1 MERRQGT
8 LISVGTGNEI
18 EKGNRLLRFEK
29 LNNELSLRITTGKR
43 EFIYAKVLRKFM
55 GEYLLTIQNQ
65 GMEEQ
70 NLEKGYTT
78 GTSRVYFQR

>member
-8 LISVGTGNEI
+8 LISVGTGNKI

-43 EFIYAKVLRKFM
+43 EFIYAKVLR
-55 GEYLLTIQNQ
+55 EVSN
-65 GMEEQ
+65 
-70 NLEKGYTT
+70 EKR
-78 GTSRVYFQR
+78 TSSTL